1 MTNTQPTITDEA
13 KNWDSIPMDICCSSC
28 CDIKP
33 EQNFAVDITAKLGR
47 SMVCNRC
54 VATKGNPKKN
64 ALENADALKLDYAA
78 RQQLIQEK
86 REVLYAITTGI
97 LRPSS
102 RRP

>member
-1 MTNTQPTITDEA
+1 MTNIQPTIPDQS
-13 KNWDSIPMDICCSSC
+13 KNWDSIPLDICCSSC
-28 CDIKP
+28 CDIKA
-33 EQNFAVDITAKLGR
+33 EQNFAVDITSKLGR
-47 SMVCNRC
+47 STVCNRC

-64 ALENADALKLDYAA
+64 TLENAEALKLDYTS

-86 REVLYAITTGI
+86 REALYGINTGI